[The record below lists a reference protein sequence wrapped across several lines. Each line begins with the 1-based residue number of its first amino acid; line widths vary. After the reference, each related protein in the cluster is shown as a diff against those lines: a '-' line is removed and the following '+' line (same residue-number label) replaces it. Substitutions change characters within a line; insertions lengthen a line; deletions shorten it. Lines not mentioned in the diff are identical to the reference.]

1 MFNYLKYYK
10 LPVTIIATK
19 SDKVKQSLKAKTDKM
34 LNSAFELNETDNIIY
49 FSSVEKTGR
58 EEVYATIE
66 QNL

>member
-1 MFNYLKYYK
+1 
-10 LPVTIIATK
+10 
-19 SDKVKQSLKAKTDKM
+19 M